1 MRALA
6 VVAATLLSA
15 ATAGCA
21 SNPEKPQPPKRDC
34 KPAAKSISYRALSCD
49 GVLLGGRCFTWTI
62 GVECK
67 L

>member
-6 VVAATLLSA
+6 VVVATLLSA

-21 SNPEKPQPPKRDC
+21 SNPEKPQPAKRDC
-34 KPAAKSISYRALSCD
+34 KPTAKTLSYRALSCD
-49 GVLLGGRCFTWTI
+49 GVLLGGHCYTWII
-62 GVECK
+62 GTECA